1 MGMAKDEYHD
11 DITANSDDAISDR
24 EYESMMKD
32 LHDNFLT
39 SDERRANKANDLGT
53 GRPSVVREVLPT
65 RGNGVG

>member
-1 MGMAKDEYHD
+1 MEMAKDEYHET
-11 DITANSDDAISDR
+11 IAANSPEAIADR

-39 SDERRANKANDLGT
+39 SDERDANKANVVGT
-53 GRPSVVREVLPT
+53 GRPSIVREILPT